1 MSQSDYKK
9 RAKRLIES
17 IAEYKADL
25 PDILSQLEEIRQ
37 LCIDGVYQ
45 EKVSV
50 KDGVLEV
57 RERYPQ
63 VALQAVMGKL
73 AVYKEISRLSELESL
88 DPEITVDIQ
97 IVSLEDQLGIKERNY
112 ENT

>member
-17 IAEYKADL
+17 ISEYSADL
-25 PDILSQLEEIRQ
+25 PDILAQLEEIRQ

-57 RERYPQ
+57 KERYPQ
-63 VALQAVMGKL
+63 VALQATMGKL
-73 AVYKEISRLSELESL
+73 QVFKEISRLSELETI
-88 DPEITVDIQ
+88 DPEISVSINLM
-97 IVSLEDQLGIKERNY
+97 SLEESLGLQEQ
-112 ENT
+112 E